1 MNHIV
6 IVGFFGGAPER
17 RCKLECCNDI
27 KTSIQSRPS
36 SCPLPTTPLACGHT
50 GGSKI
55 LTSLMA
61 DNQQQRYSA
70 ERIIRIK

>member
-1 MNHIV
+1 MNHI
-6 IVGFFGGAPER
+6 IVGFFGSAPER
-17 RCKLECCNDI
+17 KCKLECCNDI

-36 SCPLPTTPLACGHT
+36 SCPLPTTPLGSGHT

-55 LTSLMA
+55 LTSLIA

-70 ERIIRIK
+70 ERIISIK